1 MITIPRAIREG
12 SVVTAGVAKKM
23 NSEKKMDGG
32 KMGKMCSKEEKWTK
46 IKEQRRKSGNI
57 SVL

>member
-23 NSEKKMDGG
+23 NSEKKW
-32 KMGKMCSKEEKWTK
+32 MGEKWEK
-46 IKEQRRKSGNI
+46 CAVKKKNGQR
-57 SVL
+57 